1 MSMLARRISS
11 FHWSRIS
18 FDEESTE
25 YLSATR
31 YAHCLLVSETLHCI
45 YRSYSCTP
53 GWFCPRRSMGR
64 DGADP
69 R

>member
-1 MSMLARRISS
+1 MSMLPRRISS

-31 YAHCLLVSETLHCI
+31 YAHFLLVSQPGHI
-45 YRSYSCTP
+45 ATP
-53 GWFCPRRSMGR
+53 GYLSPRRTM
-64 DGADP
+64 
-69 R
+69 